1 MKKIQTLLVAGVALL
16 TPGAVL
22 AHGFGQRIDLP
33 VPLYLYLFGAG
44 ALVALSFILLG
55 LVSGRITNAIYDY
68 PTYNLTRL
76 KWFRALTSI
85 RVIEPLRFLVAGFF
99 LAALA
104 SGIWGDQNSA
114 FNMLPTVVWVLFA
127 VGIPFFSAF
136 IGDIWRVINPLK
148 TLFEYAERFLG
159 RLRITVSEKAW
170 PAAWGVWPAFA
181 LFFAFRWVENV
192 SLDSAT
198 PFPLAMFVLLYTTIT
213 FSGMSLFGKEN
224 WLKKGDPFSVFF
236 SFLSRFAI
244 TETKEVGERIEL
256 HLRPPA
262 VGLLKGEATLSQTAF
277 VLLMLS
283 SVAADGVL
291 STGFFQNLFSSLLN
305 AGLPWSVVGT
315 IGLAGLFAVFTAVYS
330 GFALLTKILSSDS
343 ASTLDIA
350 RRFIY
355 SLLPISIAYEIAH
368 YLSILV
374 VESQRLI
381 YLVSDPFGRGWNL
394 FGTAD
399 YSISYTVLNLKV
411 LWNVQVG
418 LIIIGHVI
426 AVVIAHVIA
435 ERYFKDSRTALISQ
449 YPMLLLMIF
458 YSCLSLWIMAQ
469 PIIAVE

>member
-1 MKKIQTLLVAGVALL
+1 MTKVRTWLIVGFVWLIPSFAF
-16 TPGAVL
+16 

-44 ALVALSFILLG
+44 AVVALSFILLG
-55 LVSGRITNAIYDY
+55 FVSRRITNTLYEY
-68 PTYNLTRL
+68 PTYNLSRHKL
-76 KWFRALTSI
+76 FRVLASAWG
-85 RVIEPLRFLVAGFF
+85 VEPLKFFFVAFL
-99 LAALA
+99 LTALA
-104 SGIWGDQNSA
+104 SGVWGDQNPA
-114 FNMLPTVVWVLFA
+114 FNVLPTVVWVLFA
-127 VGIPFFSAF
+127 VGVPFFSAF
-136 IGDIWRVINPLK
+136 IGNIWSVINPFK
-148 TLFEYAERFLG
+148 TLFGYAERILG
-159 RLRITVSEKAW
+159 AARSTAEKNW
-170 PAAWGVWPAFA
+170 PAAWGVWPAFL

-198 PFPLAMFVLLYTTIT
+198 PFPLAMFVSLYALIT
-213 FSGMSLFGKEN
+213 FAGMVIFGKEA
-224 WLKKGDPFSVFF
+224 WLKNGDPFSVFF
-236 SFLSRFAI
+236 SFLSRFSI
-244 TETKEVGERIEL
+244 TEAKEVNERTEL

-262 VGLLKGEATLSQTAF
+262 VGLLKGGASISETAF

-291 STGFFQNLFSSLLN
+291 STGFFQSLFSSLLN

-315 IGLAGLFAVFTAVYS
+315 TGLAGLFALFVAVYA

-343 ASTLDIA
+343 ASALDIA
-350 RRFIY
+350 RRFVY

-381 YLVSDPFGRGWNL
+381 YLASDPFGRGWNL

-411 LWNVQVG
+411 LWNLQVG

-426 AVVIAHVIA
+426 AVAVAHAIA
-435 ERYFKDSRTALISQ
+435 ERYFKDSRRAFISQ
-449 YPMLLLMIF
+449 YPMLVLMIF